1 MFSSLLFKLVVLN
14 LWGGGRVE
22 GASSTVS
29 TTAVEKFLEIKA
41 RTWVSFEL

>member
-14 LWGGGRVE
+14 LWAGGGRVE

-41 RTWVSFEL
+41 RT